1 MVGRVFSME
10 QGGFGFLPVDN
21 WYIGVYGQDAWR
33 LSDRMT
39 LNAGLRW
46 EPYLGQNV
54 RNGVIAVFDQA
65 GFDNGTKST
74 VYTNAPAGFSWAGD
88 PGFPDN
94 AKTGQDKQWLNFS
107 PRVGLAWDVNGDGRR
122 AVRSSWGLL
131 YDFPAG
137 EFHNIHANA
146 PPFGNRLRLFDPV
159 GLMDDPYLGV
169 PGGNPF
175 PVVRSADVAFVPF
188 GSFGTMDPNIN
199 SPRTQSYNV
208 TVEQQLGTDWG
219 VTASYIGSYSDRL
232 WAQNPLNPGVV
243 VEGQRATNGNLNVR
257 RKLYRQNPDEAQFI
271 SFLDEAVAIGY
282 QRYNGLKL
290 SVRRR
295 AASGLSLSGN
305 YTLSKCTGTDTPN
318 GFDQAGAGYLIPG
331 NPDFDNGYCDQDRRH
346 LSTLTVGYLTPEA
359 NNAVLRAIASNWR
372 VSGILFARSGA
383 RLNIESGRDTGSGQ
397 RFQRP
402 NYLGGSIFGPGKD
415 ADPEP
420 GERINAYF
428 DSDVFETP
436 GPGEQGNATRNLGIG
451 PGYWT
456 IDLAVSRLINLGT
469 RRLELRVESFN
480 LLNNFNWGN
489 PGRNARRG
497 SFGRITTQAGTP
509 RIMQFGIKMDF

>member
-1 MVGRVFSME
+1 ME

-21 WYIGVYGQDAWR
+21 WYLGFYGQDSWR
-33 LSDRMT
+33 VSDRLT
-39 LNAGLRW
+39 LNYGLRW

-65 GFDNGTKST
+65 RFDSGTKSS
-74 VYTNAPAGFSWAGD
+74 VYTKAPAGFIWEGD
-88 PGFPDN
+88 DGFPDN
-94 AKTGQDKQWLNFS
+94 GRTGQNKQWMNFS
-107 PRVGLAWDVNGDGRR
+107 PRVGAAWDVNGDGRT
-122 AVRSSWGLL
+122 AVRASWGLL

-146 PPFGNRLRLFDPV
+146 PPFGNRLRLFDPEG
-159 GLMDDPYLGV
+159 GLDNPYLNV

-175 PVVRSADVAFVPF
+175 PVVRSADVPFVPF
-188 GSFGTMDPNIN
+188 GSFGTMDPDIN
-199 SPRTQSYNV
+199 SPRTQSWNA
-208 TVEQQLGTDWG
+208 TIEQQLGTNWQAA
-219 VTASYIGSYSDRL
+219 ASYIGSYSDRL
-232 WAQNPLNPGVV
+232 WAQDQLNPGIVV
-243 VEGQRATNGNLNVR
+243 PGERATGGNLNTR
-257 RKLYRQNPDEAQFI
+257 RKLYRQSPDEAQFI

-282 QRYNGLKL
+282 QEYHGMKL

-295 AASGLSLSGN
+295 AASGVSLSGN
-305 YTLSKCTGTDTPN
+305 YTLSKCTGTDTPT
-318 GFDQAGAGYLIPG
+318 GFDQAGANYLIPG
-331 NPDFDNGYCDQDRRH
+331 NPDFDNGYCDQDRKH

-359 NNAVLRAIASNWR
+359 DSAVLRAIASNWR
-372 VSGILFARSGA
+372 LSGILQARTGA
-383 RLNIESGRDTGSGQ
+383 RLNIESGRDTGAGT
-397 RFQRP
+397 RYQRP

-420 GERINAYF
+420 GERIDAYF

-436 GPGEQGNATRNLGIG
+436 GAGENGNATRNLGIG

-456 IDLAVSRLINLGT
+456 IDLAISRLLPMGA
-469 RRLELRVESFN
+469 RQLELRIETFN

-497 SFGRITTQAGTP
+497 SFGRITRQAGTP
-509 RIMQFGIKMDF
+509 RIMQFGAKFAF